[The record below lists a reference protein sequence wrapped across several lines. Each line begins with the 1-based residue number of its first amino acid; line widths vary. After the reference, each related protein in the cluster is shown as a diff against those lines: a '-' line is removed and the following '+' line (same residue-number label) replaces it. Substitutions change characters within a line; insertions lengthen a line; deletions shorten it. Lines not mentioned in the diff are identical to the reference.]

1 MSKKQISS
9 KPKAVEIPSDPNAL
23 KKIKISMWMIIGA
36 FAFIIYGNS
45 IFNNY
50 ALDDMVVIVNNDY
63 THEGIKGIKNI
74 MTNDMFTGYVNTK
87 GTKLAG
93 GRYRPLSL
101 VTFAIEYEFIGQS
114 PHFSHFINVL
124 LFAFCGIG
132 IFIFTSKILSYSRFR
147 SIGDSIIPFLTAMLF
162 IAHPIHTEVV
172 ANIKSRD
179 EILSLLFSIF
189 SMIYFLKYLDVGRKI
204 KDLSIG
210 ILLFFL
216 GLLSKE
222 NSITFLMIIPLT
234 LFFFRK
240 PESKDYGMI
249 MIPIVLFSL
258 IFIFMRSKFASAG
271 LNTEVPN
278 ILNNPLVGA
287 SVMQKMA
294 TITYT
299 LGAYILLL
307 LFPYYLS
314 CDYDYN
320 QIPIKSFTDVGVILS
335 LAIIIFLAVLAI
347 RQFKKRTIISYSI
360 FFFAITFILVS
371 NILFPIGTTMA
382 ERFVFIPSFGFCF
395 VMAYFFAKTINKS
408 SSFAKNIS
416 SPVNVILKNKT
427 TLFLLSILLFLYSAR
442 CIARNADWKD
452 NLSLFSADVITTPNS
467 ANLNKDLGSTL
478 VDLVKESP
486 NKKNQTDTFNI
497 AKPYL
502 KRAIEIYP
510 LYFDAFPLL
519 GVIYYIENNFDSAYY
534 YQKQGLEFSPD
545 NAELN
550 FNFGK
555 TLDKLKRYDEAIKVL
570 DHAVALDPK
579 NEGAYFNLALSYTN
593 KGDIEK
599 GLFYFLKVTD
609 LNPKR
614 AEAYYYEGQI
624 YNAKKDTVKAKEFLD
639 KAAQLGYGQRK

>member
-132 IFIFTSKILSYSRFR
+132 IFIFTSKILSNSRFR